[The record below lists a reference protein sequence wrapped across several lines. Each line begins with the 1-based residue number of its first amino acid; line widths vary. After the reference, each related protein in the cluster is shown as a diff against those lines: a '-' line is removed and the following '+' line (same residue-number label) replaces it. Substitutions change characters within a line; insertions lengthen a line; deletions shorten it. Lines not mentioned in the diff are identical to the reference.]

1 MGKRTREPASTVARV
16 TSLPQDFVA
25 NASLV
30 IAIDKGL
37 LIEHVRKLARAK
49 LELVLAGWMLCW

>member
-1 MGKRTREPASTVARV
+1 VLLPSHV
-16 TSLPQDFVA
+16 TSLPQDSVA

-37 LIEHVRKLARAK
+37 LIEHVGKLTRAK
-49 LELVLAGWMLCW
+49 LELVLAGFDAVLGK